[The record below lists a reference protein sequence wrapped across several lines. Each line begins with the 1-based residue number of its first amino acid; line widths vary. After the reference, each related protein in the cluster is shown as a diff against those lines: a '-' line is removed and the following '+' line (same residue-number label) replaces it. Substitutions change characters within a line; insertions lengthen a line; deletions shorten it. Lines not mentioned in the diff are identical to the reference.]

1 MQKSLTMIQTT
12 QQLIQMLNKI
22 HNIYKEKE
30 ANDASF
36 FVNKTY
42 FISNLI
48 GGYKKK
54 DLKIRSFISFL

>member
-1 MQKSLTMIQTT
+1 MMPL
-12 QQLIQMLNKI
+12 
-22 HNIYKEKE
+22 
-30 ANDASF
+30 F

>member
-36 FVNKTY
+36 FFVNKTY

-54 DLKIRSFISFL
+54 T